1 MFTGAA
7 IKSWPRWRGR
17 PTPPAETPPL
27 LHYNPPERERLL
39 AFESTGSIFDG
50 KYEVVRRLAGGG
62 MSEVYLVRHL
72 HLDEQRV
79 VKVLRPEDAA
89 DPAAQA
95 RFLRAARTAT
105 QIKHANVAILYDIAS
120 LADGSFYMVWEYI
133 DGEDVGR
140 WISRYGPFPL
150 EIALDLA
157 IQALRGLEAIHSHG
171 VIHRDVSPDNLM
183 LARDVRGK
191 VRLKII
197 DLGLVKDLRNKP
209 TKSDLEV
216 TQVGMFMGKLR
227 YCSPEQAGVV
237 DGAVLDRRTD
247 LYSFAAVFYE
257 MLCGKP
263 PFESETPHGFV
274 FKRLTED
281 PLPLVGRVPGVQI
294 PPELDRIVRKGLERD
309 RNQRYATAVEF
320 IQALESLHVSRARF
334 ATQEMP
340 QVEAKKSPRPP
351 AFEAARSS
359 SQLTR
364 EERDQLLAQIQ
375 RAATR
380 VSRTQP
386 LVEAAEA
393 ALAKGDL
400 GQARRSLTELEAADP
415 KAKGLTQ
422 LKDQLESMAAQTLQ
436 IAARLAETE
445 ALLVRYLAQRQVG
458 LARFALDSLLELS
471 PAHPQRA
478 RFEEQLA
485 AIAAE
490 AGVSGEAQK
499 ILERARQA
507 LALGELDK
515 AQRDQREL
523 AALAPS
529 LATKLAGEIE
539 AAKQSRAENAERAQH
554 HQRFETF
561 LSRGDLDRAQTELVA
576 LEDQALSRATVT
588 LYRDQLL
595 EARRLAAQA
604 ATIRPYESRFAERV
618 AAGDW
623 AGAQEVVLELERL
636 LPNHPRTASLF
647 AEAEALRARTEHSD
661 SIRHGTAEVERW
673 LAQNRPTEA
682 ALALKVLLK
691 LDPHHP
697 RRVVFEK
704 KIAGMKG

>member
-1 MFTGAA
+1 MMFTGAA
-7 IKSWPRWRGR
+7 LKSLPRF
-17 PTPPAETPPL
+17 
-27 LHYNPPERERLL
+27 LHYNPPERKRSL
-39 AFESTGSIFDG
+39 AFESTGSILDG

-89 DPAAQA
+89 DPTAQA

-120 LADGSFYMVWEYI
+120 LPDGSFYMVWEYI

-157 IQALRGLEAIHSHG
+157 TQALRGLEAIHSHG
-171 VIHRDVSPDNLM
+171 VIHRDISPDNLM

-281 PLPLVGRVPGVQI
+281 PLPLVGRAPGVEI
-294 PPELDRIVRKGLERD
+294 PAELDRIVRKGLERD

-320 IQALESLHVSRARF
+320 IQALESLHLGRTRF

-340 QVEAKKSPRPP
+340 QVEPKKPVTAAEAGRSP
-351 AFEAARSS
+351 

-386 LVEAAEA
+386 QLEAAEA

-400 GQARRSLTELEAADP
+400 EAARRSIVELEALDP
-415 KAKGLTQ
+415 KAKGLIQ
-422 LKDQLESMAAQTLQ
+422 LKDQLESMTAQSLQ
-436 IAARLAETE
+436 LAARLAETE
-445 ALLVRYLAQRQVG
+445 ALLTRYLTQRQVG

-471 PAHPQRA
+471 PEHPQRA

-485 AIAAE
+485 AISAE
-490 AGVSGEAQK
+490 ADVSGEAQK

-515 AQRDQREL
+515 AQREQREL
-523 AALAPS
+523 AS
-529 LATKLAGEIE
+529 LVPAVAATLAGEIE
-539 AAKQSRAENAERAQH
+539 AAKRSRAQDAQVSQH
-554 HQRFETF
+554 HQRFESF
-561 LSRGDLDRAQTELVA
+561 LAKGDLDRADAELAA
-576 LEDQALSRATVT
+576 LEGQTLSRSTVT

-604 ATIRPYESRFAERV
+604 TTIRPYEARFAERV
-618 AAGDW
+618 SAGDW
-623 AGAQEVVLELERL
+623 LGAQEVALELERL
-636 LPNHPRTASLF
+636 LPNHPRAAGLF
-647 AEAEALRARTEHSD
+647 AEAEALRARTEHGD
-661 SIRHGTAEVERW
+661 SVRQGTAEVERW
-673 LAQNRPTEA
+673 LAQNRPNEA

-697 RRVVFEK
+697 RRAFFEK
-704 KIAGMKG
+704 KIEGLKG